1 MSDGPTLK
9 SDGSFREAPTAAES
23 WQTPLRAEE
32 TASPPDTE
40 ITFQFP
46 RGVHGSTG
54 TRDLVRVT
62 TDFCR
67 QFCLEGG
74 MPARVGCQMTT
85 LVLP

>member
-32 TASPPDTE
+32 TASPRDTE
-40 ITFQFP
+40 ITVRFP
-46 RGVHGSTG
+46 RRVRGSTG
-54 TRDLVRVT
+54 RCDLIRVT

-67 QFCLEGG
+67 QLWLEGG
-74 MPARVGCQMTT
+74 MPARVGCQLTT
-85 LVLP
+85 LVLR